1 MATTLLQIEG
11 ADQAHLTDLGAP
23 EQADWLLDW
32 RSPHRN
38 AASTLTDL
46 ERSLPAPLTPLARD
60 FLDVATGIFLADIA
74 VPRGRNE
81 QWVRDICLGLVVREL
96 DFWQSAANLLTRL
109 VHLLTADNFA
119 FTFEP
124 RCAEEPASPPAD
136 KTAEVYA
143 PDCVCLLSG
152 GVDSLAGAVLLLQ
165 AGRRPHFVLHYSGNP
180 TVRMAQD
187 HVAALLEESWPATHL
202 TSGLHIAPDTSRDEA
217 RPYPPPESREES
229 RRARSLL
236 FMALSTVTA
245 ATAGLEEVYLPENG
259 VLTAALPLT
268 RARIGSLST
277 RSTDPG
283 VINLFNSLCE
293 QAGWSCRIQNPFSYQ
308 TKAELIRDIL
318 HPALSPL
325 DIQKTVSCWMTG
337 RRNRQCGGCIPCLL
351 RRISMLAAGLPDEA
365 YMLDSLGDPLSH
377 SGTDAFTNLVDLL
390 SQVNTVLAGSDDEL
404 VMEYPR
410 LLDLAAA
417 GGDIAQI
424 IAMLRR
430 FAGEVKEV
438 LTAHF
443 PPSAALLDVV

>member
-1 MATTLLQIEG
+1 MATTLRQIEG
-11 ADQAHLTDLGAP
+11 ADQAHLADLGAP
-23 EQADWLLDW
+23 EHADWLLDW
-32 RSPHRN
+32 RSPYRN

-74 VPRGRNE
+74 VSRGRNE
-81 QWVRDICLGLVVREL
+81 QWVRDIHLGLVVREL

-109 VHLLTADNFA
+109 VHRLTADNFA
-119 FTFEP
+119 FTFLP
-124 RCAEEPASPPAD
+124 RRAEEPAPPPASE
-136 KTAEVYA
+136 TVEVYPA
-143 PDCVCLLSG
+143 DCVCLLSG

-187 HVAALLEESWPATHL
+187 HVVALLEENWPAAHL

-217 RPYPPPESREES
+217 LPYPPPESREES

-236 FMALSTVTA
+236 FMALGAVTA
-245 ATAGLEEVYLPENG
+245 ATAGREEVYLPENG

-293 QAGWSCRIQNPFSYQ
+293 QAGWGCRIQDPFSYQ

-318 HPALSPL
+318 RPALSPL

-351 RRISMLAAGLPDEA
+351 RRLSMLAAGLPDEA
-365 YMLDSLGDPLSH
+365 YMLDILGDPLSH

-390 SQVNTVLAGSDDEL
+390 SQVNTVLGKSDDEL

-417 GGDIAQI
+417 GGDIEQT

-438 LTAHF
+438 LTTHF

>member
-11 ADQAHLTDLGAP
+11 ADQAHLADLGAP

-32 RSPHRN
+32 RSPYRN
-38 AASTLTDL
+38 AASPLTDL

-60 FLDVATGIFLADIA
+60 FIDVAVGIFLADIA
-74 VPRGRNE
+74 VSRGSNE
-81 QWVRDICLGLVVREL
+81 QWVRTIHLGLVVREL
-96 DFWQSAANLLTRL
+96 DFWQSATNVLTRL
-109 VHLLTADNFA
+109 VHQLTADDFA
-119 FTFEP
+119 FTFLP
-124 RCAEEPASPPAD
+124 RRAEEPSSLPTDHA
-136 KTAEVYA
+136 AELLRA
-143 PDCVCLLSG
+143 DCVCLLSG

-165 AGRRPHFVLHYSGNP
+165 AGRHPHFVLHYSGNP
-180 TVRMAQD
+180 TVRTAQD
-187 HVAALLEESWPATHL
+187 HVAALLEENWPATHL

-217 RPYPPPESREES
+217 LPFPQPESREES

-236 FMALSTVTA
+236 FMTLAAVTA

-283 VINLFNSLCE
+283 VIKLFNSLCE
-293 QAGWSCRIQNPFSYQ
+293 QAGWSCRVQNPFSYQ
-308 TKAELIRDIL
+308 TKAELVREVL
-318 HPALSPL
+318 RPALSPL
-325 DIQKTVSCWMTG
+325 DIHKTVSCWMTG

-365 YMLDSLGDPLSH
+365 YMLDILADPLSH

-390 SQVNTVLAGSDDEL
+390 SQVNTVLARSDDEL

-417 GGDIAQI
+417 GGDIEQT

-438 LTAHF
+438 LTTHF